1 MNLKKEFPYIILMAL
16 PFIYLA
22 YIWNTLP
29 ETVPTHWNAS
39 GEIDGYGSKNTL
51 LIIPFMLPVLVYII
65 MTIAPKIDPKN
76 KIAIMGKKYEQL
88 KFFLVLFMSVLALFI
103 IYSSKTQSFSS
114 PNIIYILLG
123 LLFAGLGNFMKTVK
137 PNYFIGIKTPWT
149 LENET
154 VWKKTHLLGGKIW
167 FVGGLLIVFMSLIF
181 TAQTAATLFVII
193 AVLITIIPLVHSY
206 IEFKKIK

>member
-167 FVGGLLIVFMSLIF
+167 FVGGLLIVCMSLIF

>member
-1 MNLKKEFPYIILMAL
+1 MNLKKEFPYILLIAL

-22 YIWNTLP
+22 YIWNALP

-39 GEIDGYGSKNTL
+39 GEIDGYNSKNTL
-51 LIIPFMLPVLVYII
+51 LLIPFMLPVLVYII

-76 KIAIMGKKYEQL
+76 KIAAMGKKYEQL

-167 FVGGLLIVFMSLIF
+167 FVGGLLIVCMSLIF
-181 TAQTAATLFVII
+181 KAQTAATLFVII

>member
-1 MNLKKEFPYIILMAL
+1 MNLKKEFPYIILMVL

-167 FVGGLLIVFMSLIF
+167 FVGGLLIVCMSLIF
-181 TAQTAATLFVII
+181 KAQTAATLFVII

>member
-167 FVGGLLIVFMSLIF
+167 FVGGLLIVCMSLIF
-181 TAQTAATLFVII
+181 EAQTAATLFVII

>member
-1 MNLKKEFPYIILMAL
+1 MNLKKEFPYIILMVL

-51 LIIPFMLPVLVYII
+51 LLIPFMLPVLVYII

-167 FVGGLLIVFMSLIF
+167 FVGGLLIVCMSLIF

>member
-1 MNLKKEFPYIILMAL
+1 
-16 PFIYLA
+16 
-22 YIWNTLP
+22 
-29 ETVPTHWNAS
+29 
-39 GEIDGYGSKNTL
+39 
-51 LIIPFMLPVLVYII
+51 MLPVLVYII

-76 KIAIMGKKYEQL
+76 KIATMGKKYEQL

-167 FVGGLLIVFMSLIF
+167 FVGGLLIVCMSLIF

>member
-29 ETVPTHWNAS
+29 ETVPTHWDAS

-51 LIIPFMLPVLVYII
+51 LLIPFMLPVLVYII

-76 KIAIMGKKYEQL
+76 KIAKMGKKYEQL

>member
-65 MTIAPKIDPKN
+65 MTIAPKIDSKN
-76 KIAIMGKKYEQL
+76 KIATMGKKYEQL

-167 FVGGLLIVFMSLIF
+167 FVGGLLIVCMSLIF

>member
-1 MNLKKEFPYIILMAL
+1 MNLKKEFPYIILMVL

-167 FVGGLLIVFMSLIF
+167 FVGGLLIVCMSLIF

>member
-1 MNLKKEFPYIILMAL
+1 MNLKKEFPYILLIAL
-16 PFIYLA
+16 PFIYLT
-22 YIWNTLP
+22 YIWNALP

-39 GEIDGYGSKNTL
+39 GEINGYNSKNTL
-51 LIIPFMLPVLVYII
+51 LLIPFMLPVLVYII

-76 KIAIMGKKYEQL
+76 KIATMGKKYEQL

-167 FVGGLLIVFMSLIF
+167 FVGGLLIVCMSLIF
-181 TAQTAATLFVII
+181 EAQTAATLFVII

>member
-1 MNLKKEFPYIILMAL
+1 MNLKKELPLLILIAL
-16 PFIYLA
+16 PFVYLT

-29 ETVPTHWNAS
+29 EMVPTHWNAN
-39 GEIDGYGSKNTL
+39 GEIDGYNSKKTL
-51 LIIPFMLPVLVYII
+51 LLIPFMLPVLIYII
-65 MTIAPKIDPKN
+65 MTVAPKIDPKN
-76 KIAIMGKKYEQL
+76 KIATMGKKYEQL
-88 KFFLVLFMSVLALFI
+88 KRFLVLFMSVLALFI

-123 LLFAGLGNFMKTVK
+123 LLFAGLGNFMKTLK

-167 FVGGLLIVFMSLIF
+167 FIGGLLIVCMSLIF
-181 TAQTAATLFVII
+181 KVQTAAKLFVII
-193 AVLITIIPLVHSY
+193 TILIAIVPLVHSY

>member
-1 MNLKKEFPYIILMAL
+1 MAL

-51 LIIPFMLPVLVYII
+51 LLIPFMLPVLVYII

-167 FVGGLLIVFMSLIF
+167 FVGGLLIVCMSLIF

>member
-1 MNLKKEFPYIILMAL
+1 MNLKKEFPYILLMAL

-39 GEIDGYGSKNTL
+39 GEIDGYGSKNSL
-51 LIIPFMLPVLVYII
+51 LLIPFMLPVLVYII

-88 KFFLVLFMSVLALFI
+88 KFFLVLFMSILALFI

-167 FVGGLLIVFMSLIF
+167 FVGGLLIVCMSLIF